1 MLTDASLAAIP
12 LPYILATATLTALGA
27 WMFLA
32 RRRAARQS
40 GPCRPPSRTPD
51 SVYSKSDP
59 DNGPPS
65 ALSKYRPPLP
75 VPAGDRR
82 SIMRREGLTAVV
94 LTGQDGRS
102 PQRAYVVN
110 RTSGGLRL
118 AVKQTVPL
126 GTILKLRACNA
137 PANTPWADV
146 LVVCCEVADGH
157 IEVGCQF
164 QGRIPWSVLLL
175 FG

>member
-1 MLTDASLAAIP
+1 
-12 LPYILATATLTALGA
+12 
-27 WMFLA
+27 
-32 RRRAARQS
+32 
-40 GPCRPPSRTPD
+40 
-51 SVYSKSDP
+51 
-59 DNGPPS
+59 
-65 ALSKYRPPLP
+65 
-75 VPAGDRR
+75 
-82 SIMRREGLTAVV
+82 MRRKGLTAVLV
-94 LTGQDGRS
+94 TGEDGRS
-102 PQRAYVVN
+102 PKQAHVVN